1 MTKITRKLFL
11 SVLTVAFALVTLGA
25 TTFAWFTL
33 NTTAEVQTINANLTA
48 GTGIEISLNNSV
60 YKNSITN
67 AELETFIGTALST
80 YKFDDLTSQNGI
92 IITEMDNTTV
102 VHTSRRYLE
111 FDLWFRSPTQG
122 ARVYLL
128 TGTQTAS
135 VGVNWTSDASFT
147 YTGRGVSGV
156 TAINAG
162 DSIEIYA
169 ADCLRISF
177 EEFEASTTDF
187 SFTSKDS
194 AQVYEFDPY
203 FSEETSRV
211 GENARLGTTIV
222 TTSGMVPYY
231 NQKSDND
238 IPTAT
243 INDTVTLPGED
254 GTGATLLDQ
263 DNLVPQA
270 NLSPSEGDVL
280 ADDESVAVPLMTLSK
295 KKSET
300 DVFYYGYTK
309 VRIWI
314 EGWDPDCFNAIL
326 GKSFSVD
333 LKFGGGI
340 PEPVQTGS

>member
-33 NTTAEVQTINANLTA
+33 NTTAEVQTINATLTA

-67 AELETFIGTALST
+67 AELETFIETALSS

-92 IITEMDNTTV
+92 IITEMDNTAV
-102 VHTSRRYLE
+102 AHTSRRYLE
-111 FDLWFRSPTQG
+111 FDLWFRSPTEG

-156 TAINAG
+156 DAINAG
-162 DSIEIYA
+162 DSIVIYA

-187 SFTSKDS
+187 SFTSTNS

-203 FSEETSRV
+203 FSGETSS
-211 GENARLGTTIV
+211 NARLGTTIV
-222 TTSGMVPYY
+222 TTSGMVLYY
-231 NQKSDND
+231 NEKSDVD

-243 INDTVTLPGED
+243 INNTVILPGED
-254 GTGATLLDQ
+254 GTGARLLDQ
-263 DNLVPQA
+263 NNLVPQA
-270 NLSPSEGDVL
+270 NLSPDEGDVKTAGGAL
-280 ADDESVAVPLMTLSK
+280 AVPLMTLSK
-295 KKSET
+295 KKDAT

-340 PEPVQTGS
+340 PQPEED